1 MLPDQRAGH
10 VVADEVLGRLRDL
23 CIDGGLSG
31 LASTM
36 EDLVGFVRHD
46 LAAVEEDLAA
56 LSPCGTMGDRL
67 VGEVGAGLVRLGGK
81 RLRPLCVVLA
91 SRVGVAG
98 ASAVRDIAVA
108 AELVHNA
115 TLLHDDVVDN
125 ADRRRGRPTA
135 RVELGNAAS
144 IFAGDYLLIEALRRV
159 QRAGVPGVMEGLLAT
174 IAEMIR
180 AESLQ
185 LENRGRLD
193 TSEELY
199 FEVARG
205 KSAALFRWALGAGA
219 LTGGAPPETCAALE
233 AYGESVGVAFQLI
246 DDLLDLVGHHS
257 NTGKTLFSD
266 LSEGKVTYPLITVLD
281 REPELEDTIRAI
293 ADDPTFVLNVDG
305 SGLTH
310 GPTNGEGP
318 VNGGPS
324 NGDGAGSKAS
334 SRQRRVLEAMARHG
348 VEGVC
353 RGLAATYVEQGVAA
367 LAGIPDGEARRALT
381 VVAHASAARE
391 R

>member
-1 MLPDQRAGH
+1 MLPDHRPGD
-10 VVADEVLGRLRDL
+10 VVADEVLVRLRDL

-36 EDLVGFVRHD
+36 EELVGFVRDD
-46 LAAVEEDLAA
+46 LAAVENELAA
-56 LSPCGTMGDRL
+56 LSTRGTI
-67 VGEVGAGLVRLGGK
+67 VGEAGASLVHLGGK

-91 SRVGVAG
+91 SRVGG
-98 ASAVRDIAVA
+98 ASGSAVCDIAVA
-108 AELVHNA
+108 AELIHNA

-125 ADRRRGRPTA
+125 AARRRGRPTA

-144 IFAGDYLLIEALRRV
+144 IFAGDYLLIEALQRV

-219 LTGGAPPETCAALE
+219 STGGAPPEVCAALE

-281 REPELEDTIRAI
+281 REPELVDTIRAI
-293 ADDPTFVLNVDG
+293 AEDHGSIPNVDG
-305 SGLTH
+305 AGFAH
-310 GPTNGEGP
+310 GPTNGDGP
-318 VNGGPS
+318 ANGGRS
-324 NGDGAGSKAS
+324 NGDGAAREVS
-334 SRQRRVLEAMARHG
+334 SRQGRVLEAMARHG
-348 VEGVC
+348 VERIC
-353 RGLAATYVEQGVAA
+353 RGLAATYVDQGVAA
-367 LAGIPDGEARRALT
+367 LAGIPDGEARRAL
-381 VVAHASAARE
+381 VAVAHASALRE

>member
-1 MLPDQRAGH
+1 MLPDRQGGLAVG
-10 VVADEVLGRLRDL
+10 DEVLVRLRDL
-23 CIDGGLSG
+23 CRDGGLDD
-31 LASTM
+31 LASTI
-36 EDLVGFVRHD
+36 EDLVGFVRDD
-46 LAAVEEDLAA
+46 LAAVEEGLAA
-56 LSPCGTMGDRL
+56 LPRGDTL
-67 VGEVGAGLVRLGGK
+67 AGDAGAGLVHLGGK

-91 SRVGVAG
+91 SRVGG
-98 ASAVRDIAVA
+98 APAPAVRDLAVA

-115 TLLHDDVVDN
+115 TLLHDDVVDS
-125 ADRRRGRPTA
+125 ASRRRGRPTA

-144 IFAGDYLLIEALRRV
+144 IFAGDWLLIEALQRV
-159 QRAGVPGVMEGLLAT
+159 QRAGVPGVMDGLLAT

-193 TSEELY
+193 ASEKLY

-205 KSAALFRWALGAGA
+205 KSAALFRWALHAGA
-219 LTGGAPPETCAALE
+219 MSGGAPPEVCAALE

-281 REPELEDTIRAI
+281 REPELECTIRAI
-293 ADDPTFVLNVDG
+293 AGDRGPVPRVGG
-305 SGLTH
+305 SGFEH
-310 GPTNGEGP
+310 GPTNGDGP
-318 VNGGPS
+318 VNGGPT
-324 NGDGAGSKAS
+324 NGDGGARGELSD
-334 SRQRRVLEAMARHG
+334 RQARVLEAMDRHG
-348 VEGVC
+348 VEGIC
-353 RGLAATYVEQGVAA
+353 RGLAATWVDQGVAA
-367 LAGIPDGEARRALT
+367 LAGVPDGEARRALT
-381 VVAHASAARE
+381 AVAYASALRK

>member
-1 MLPDQRAGH
+1 MLPDRRTGH
-10 VVADEVLGRLRDL
+10 AVADEVLVRLRDL
-23 CIDGGLSG
+23 CVDGGLGG
-31 LASTM
+31 LAATM
-36 EDLVGFVRHD
+36 EGLVGFVRDD
-46 LAAVEEDLAA
+46 LAAVEDELAA
-56 LSPCGTMGDRL
+56 LATRDTL
-67 VGEVGAGLVRLGGK
+67 VGQAGADLVHLGGK

-91 SRVGVAG
+91 SRVGVASG
-98 ASAVRDIAVA
+98 SAVRDIAVA
-108 AELVHNA
+108 AELIHNA

-144 IFAGDYLLIEALRRV
+144 IFAGDFLLIEALQRV

-174 IAEMIR
+174 IGAMIR

-219 LTGGAPPETCAALE
+219 STGGAPPEVCAALE
-233 AYGESVGVAFQLI
+233 DYGESVGVAFQLI

-281 REPELEDTIRAI
+281 REPELVDTIRAI
-293 ADDPTFVLNVDG
+293 AEDHASGPNVDEAG
-305 SGLTH
+305 FLH
-310 GPTNGEGP
+310 GPTNGDGP

-324 NGDGAGSKAS
+324 NGDGAAKEVS

-348 VEGVC
+348 VERSC
-353 RGLAATYVEQGVAA
+353 RGLAANYVDQGVAA

-381 VVAHASAARE
+381 AVAYASALRE

>member
-1 MLPDQRAGH
+1 MLPDHRPDR
-10 VVADEVLGRLRDL
+10 VVADEVLVRLRDL

-36 EDLVGFVRHD
+36 EELVGFVRDD
-46 LAAVEEDLAA
+46 LAAVENELAA
-56 LSPCGTMGDRL
+56 LSTRGTL
-67 VGEVGAGLVRLGGK
+67 VGGAGADLVHLGGK

-91 SRVGVAG
+91 SRVGVASR
-98 ASAVRDIAVA
+98 SAVRDIAVA
-108 AELVHNA
+108 AELIHNA

-144 IFAGDYLLIEALRRV
+144 IFAGDYLLIEALQRV

-219 LTGGAPPETCAALE
+219 STGGAPPEVCAALE

-281 REPELEDTIRAI
+281 REPELIDTIRAI
-293 ADDPTFVLNVDG
+293 AEHHACILDGDG
-305 SGLTH
+305 SGLV
-310 GPTNGEGP
+310 GGSTNGGRSNGDGP

-324 NGDGAGSKAS
+324 NGAGREVS
-334 SRQRRVLEAMARHG
+334 SRQGRVLEAMARHG
-348 VEGVC
+348 VERIC
-353 RGLAATYVEQGVAA
+353 RGLAATYVDQGVAA
-367 LAGIPDGEARRALT
+367 LAGIPDGEARRAL
-381 VVAHASAARE
+381 VAVAHASALRE

>member
-1 MLPDQRAGH
+1 MLPDHRPGR
-10 VVADEVLGRLRDL
+10 VVADEVLVRLRDL

-36 EDLVGFVRHD
+36 EDLVGFVRDD
-46 LAAVEEDLAA
+46 LAAVENELAA
-56 LSPCGTMGDRL
+56 LSTRETL
-67 VGEVGAGLVRLGGK
+67 VGEAGADLVHLGGK

-91 SRVGVAG
+91 SRVGVASG
-98 ASAVRDIAVA
+98 SAVRDIAVA
-108 AELVHNA
+108 AELIHNA

-125 ADRRRGRPTA
+125 ADRRRGRATA

-144 IFAGDYLLIEALRRV
+144 IFAGDYLLIEALQRV

-193 TSEELY
+193 TSEKFY

-219 LTGGAPPETCAALE
+219 STGGAPPEVCAALE

-246 DDLLDLVGHHS
+246 DDLLDLVGHQS

-266 LSEGKVTYPLITVLD
+266 LSEGKVTYPLITVLE
-281 REPELEDTIRAI
+281 REPELVDTIRAI
-293 ADDPTFVLNVDG
+293 ADDHASIPDVGGAGFA
-305 SGLTH
+305 H
-310 GPTNGEGP
+310 GPTNGDGP

-324 NGDGAGSKAS
+324 NGDGAGREVS
-334 SRQRRVLEAMARHG
+334 SRQGRVLEAMARHG
-348 VEGVC
+348 VERIC
-353 RGLAATYVEQGVAA
+353 RGLAATYVDQGVAA
-367 LAGIPDGEARRALT
+367 LAGIPDGEARRAL
-381 VVAHASAARE
+381 VAVAHASALRE

>member
-1 MLPDQRAGH
+1 MLPDHRPGD
-10 VVADEVLGRLRDL
+10 VVADEVLVRLRDL

-36 EDLVGFVRHD
+36 EELVGFVRDD
-46 LAAVEEDLAA
+46 LAAVENELAA
-56 LSPCGTMGDRL
+56 LSTRGTL
-67 VGEVGAGLVRLGGK
+67 VGEAGASLVHLGGK

-91 SRVGVAG
+91 SRVGG
-98 ASAVRDIAVA
+98 ASGSAVCDIAVA
-108 AELVHNA
+108 AELIHNA

-125 ADRRRGRPTA
+125 AARRRGRPTA

-144 IFAGDYLLIEALRRV
+144 IFAGDYLLIEALQRV

-219 LTGGAPPETCAALE
+219 STGGAPPEVCAALE

-281 REPELEDTIRAI
+281 REPELVDAIRAI
-293 ADDPTFVLNVDG
+293 AEDHGSIPNVDG
-305 SGLTH
+305 AGFAH
-310 GPTNGEGP
+310 GPTNGDGP
-318 VNGGPS
+318 ANGGRS
-324 NGDGAGSKAS
+324 NGDGAAREVS
-334 SRQRRVLEAMARHG
+334 SRQGRVLEAMARHG
-348 VEGVC
+348 VERIC
-353 RGLAATYVEQGVAA
+353 RGLAATYVDQGVAA
-367 LAGIPDGEARRALT
+367 LAGIPDGEARRAL
-381 VVAHASAARE
+381 VAVAHASALRE

>member
-1 MLPDQRAGH
+1 MLPDHRA
-10 VVADEVLGRLRDL
+10 VRSAADDVLVRLRDL
-23 CIDGGLSG
+23 CVDGGLNG

-36 EDLVGFVRHD
+36 EDLVGFVRCD

-56 LSPCGTMGDRL
+56 LSTRGTV
-67 VGEVGAGLVRLGGK
+67 VGEAGVGLVQVGGK

-91 SRVGVAG
+91 SRFGVAP
-98 ASAVRDIAVA
+98 ASAVLDIAVA
-108 AELVHNA
+108 AELIHNA

-125 ADRRRGRPTA
+125 ADRRRGRPA
-135 RVELGNAAS
+135 VRIQLGNAAS
-144 IFAGDYLLIEALRRV
+144 IFAGDYLLIEALQRV

-219 LTGGAPPETCAALE
+219 LAGGAPREVCAALE

-246 DDLLDLVGHHS
+246 DDLLDLVGHRS
-257 NTGKTLFSD
+257 NTGKNLFSD
-266 LSEGKVTYPLITVLD
+266 LSEGKVTYPLIIVLD
-281 REPELEDTIRAI
+281 REPELADTIRAI
-293 ADDPTFVLNVDG
+293 AEDHAAVPGVGG
-305 SGLTH
+305 SRLSN
-310 GPTNGEGP
+310 GPTNGDGL

-324 NGDGAGSKAS
+324 NGAGSRIT
-334 SRQRRVLEAMARHG
+334 SRQGRVLEAMARHG
-348 VEGVC
+348 VEAIC
-353 RGLAATYVEQGVAA
+353 RGLASTHVEQGVAA
-367 LAGIPDGEARRALT
+367 LAGIPDGEARRALAA
-381 VVAHASAARE
+381 VAYASALRE

>member
-1 MLPDQRAGH
+1 MLPDHRPGR
-10 VVADEVLGRLRDL
+10 VVADEVLVRLRDL

-36 EDLVGFVRHD
+36 EDLVGFVRDD
-46 LAAVEEDLAA
+46 LAAVEDELAA
-56 LSPCGTMGDRL
+56 LSTREML
-67 VGEVGAGLVRLGGK
+67 VGEAGAGLVRLGGK

-91 SRVGVAG
+91 SRVGVASG
-98 ASAVRDIAVA
+98 SAVRDIAVA
-108 AELVHNA
+108 AELIHNA

-144 IFAGDYLLIEALRRV
+144 IFAGDYLLIEALQRV

-219 LTGGAPPETCAALE
+219 STGGAPPEVCAALE

-281 REPELEDTIRAI
+281 REPELVDTIRAI
-293 ADDPTFVLNVDG
+293 AEHHASILDGDG
-305 SGLTH
+305 SGFVR
-310 GPTNGEGP
+310 GSTNGGR
-318 VNGGPS
+318 S
-324 NGDGAGSKAS
+324 NGDGPKNGDDGAGREVS
-334 SRQRRVLEAMARHG
+334 SRQGRVLEAMARHG
-348 VEGVC
+348 VERIC
-353 RGLAATYVEQGVAA
+353 RGLAATYVDQGVAA
-367 LAGIPDGEARRALT
+367 LAGVPDGEARRAL
-381 VVAHASAARE
+381 VAVAHASALRE

>member
-1 MLPDQRAGH
+1 MLPDHRPGH
-10 VVADEVLGRLRDL
+10 VVADEVLVRLRDL

-36 EDLVGFVRHD
+36 EDLVGFVRDD
-46 LAAVEEDLAA
+46 LAAVEDELAA
-56 LSPCGTMGDRL
+56 LSTREML
-67 VGEVGAGLVRLGGK
+67 VGEAGAGLVRLGGK

-91 SRVGVAG
+91 SRVGVASG
-98 ASAVRDIAVA
+98 SAVRDIAVA
-108 AELVHNA
+108 AELIHNA

-144 IFAGDYLLIEALRRV
+144 IFAGDYLLIEALQRV
-159 QRAGVPGVMEGLLAT
+159 QRAGVPGVMEGLLVT

-219 LTGGAPPETCAALE
+219 SAGGAPPEVCAALE

-266 LSEGKVTYPLITVLD
+266 LSEGKVTYPLITVLE
-281 REPELEDTIRAI
+281 REPELVDTIRAI
-293 ADDPTFVLNVDG
+293 ADDHASIPNVG
-305 SGLTH
+305 GAGFAHGLT
-310 GPTNGEGP
+310 NGDGP

-324 NGDGAGSKAS
+324 NGDGAGREVS
-334 SRQRRVLEAMARHG
+334 SRQGSVLEAMARHG
-348 VEGVC
+348 VERIC
-353 RGLAATYVEQGVAA
+353 RGLAATYVDQGVAA
-367 LAGIPDGEARRALT
+367 LAGIPDGEARRAL
-381 VVAHASAARE
+381 VAVAHASALRE

>member
-1 MLPDQRAGH
+1 MLPDYRAGRAA
-10 VVADEVLGRLRDL
+10 ADEVLVRLHDL
-23 CIDGGLSG
+23 CIDGGLNS
-31 LASTM
+31 LASTI
-36 EDLVGFVRHD
+36 EGLVGFVRHD

-56 LSPCGTMGDRL
+56 LSTGGTM
-67 VGEVGAGLVRLGGK
+67 VGKAGAGLVQVGGK

-91 SRVGVAG
+91 SRIGVASP
-98 ASAVRDIAVA
+98 AVVRDIAVA
-108 AELVHNA
+108 AELIHNA

-135 RVELGNAAS
+135 RVQLGNAAS
-144 IFAGDYLLIEALRRV
+144 IFAGDYLLIEALQRV
-159 QRAGVPGVMEGLLAT
+159 QRAGVPSLMEGLLAT

-219 LTGGAPPETCAALE
+219 LTGGAPREVCAALE
-233 AYGESVGVAFQLI
+233 TYGESVGVAFQLI

-266 LSEGKVTYPLITVLD
+266 LSEGKVTYPMIIVLD
-281 REPELEDTIRAI
+281 REPELADTIRAI
-293 ADDPTFVLNVDG
+293 ADDHAAVSRVGG
-305 SGLTH
+305 SGFSN
-310 GPTNGEGP
+310 GPTNGDGP
-318 VNGGPS
+318 VNGG
-324 NGDGAGSKAS
+324 NGAGSGIS
-334 SRQRRVLEAMARHG
+334 SRQGRVLEAMARHG
-348 VEGVC
+348 VEAIC
-353 RGLAATYVEQGVAA
+353 RRLASTHVEQGVAA
-367 LAGIPDGEARRALT
+367 LAGIPDGEARRALEA
-381 VVAHASAARE
+381 VAYASALRE

>member
-1 MLPDQRAGH
+1 MLPDQRADH
-10 VVADEVLGRLRDL
+10 VVADEVLVRLRDL
-23 CIDGGLSG
+23 CIDGGLG
-31 LASTM
+31 DLASTI
-36 EDLVGFVRHD
+36 EDLVGFVRDD
-46 LAAVEEDLAA
+46 LAVVEEDLAG
-56 LSPCGTMGDRL
+56 LSGGDTL
-67 VGEVGAGLVRLGGK
+67 VGDAGAGLVHLGGK

-91 SRVGVAG
+91 SRVGG
-98 ASAVRDIAVA
+98 ASAPAVRDVAVA

-125 ADRRRGRPTA
+125 AGRRRGRPTA

-144 IFAGDYLLIEALRRV
+144 IFAGDYLLIEALQRV
-159 QRAGVPGVMEGLLAT
+159 QRADVPGVMDALLLT

-205 KSAALFRWALGAGA
+205 KSAALFRWALSAGA
-219 LTGGAPPETCAALE
+219 LTGGASPEACAALE

-281 REPELEDTIRAI
+281 REPELVDTIRAI
-293 ADDPTFVLNVDG
+293 ADDRGAVPQVGGPGFA
-305 SGLTH
+305 H
-310 GPTNGEGP
+310 GPTNGDGR
-318 VNGGPS
+318 VNGGPT
-324 NGDGAGSKAS
+324 NGDGGAGSELS
-334 SRQRRVLEAMARHG
+334 SRQARVLEAMARHG
-348 VEGVC
+348 VEGIC
-353 RGLAATYVEQGVAA
+353 RGLAATYVDQGVGA

-381 VVAHASAARE
+381 AVAYASALRE

>member
-1 MLPDQRAGH
+1 MLPDHRPDR
-10 VVADEVLGRLRDL
+10 VVADEVLVRLRDL

-36 EDLVGFVRHD
+36 EELVGFVRDD
-46 LAAVEEDLAA
+46 LAAVENELAA
-56 LSPCGTMGDRL
+56 LSTRGTL
-67 VGEVGAGLVRLGGK
+67 VGGAGADLVHLGGK

-91 SRVGVAG
+91 SRVGVASR
-98 ASAVRDIAVA
+98 SAVRDIAVA
-108 AELVHNA
+108 AELIHNA

-144 IFAGDYLLIEALRRV
+144 IFAGDYLLIEALQRV

-219 LTGGAPPETCAALE
+219 STGGAPPEVCAALE

-281 REPELEDTIRAI
+281 REPELVDTIRAI
-293 ADDPTFVLNVDG
+293 AEHHASILDGDG
-305 SGLTH
+305 SGLV
-310 GPTNGEGP
+310 GGSTNGGR
-318 VNGGPS
+318 S
-324 NGDGAGSKAS
+324 NGDGPKNGDDGAGREVS
-334 SRQRRVLEAMARHG
+334 SRQGRVLEAMARHG
-348 VEGVC
+348 VERIC
-353 RGLAATYVEQGVAA
+353 RGLAATYVDQGVAA
-367 LAGIPDGEARRALT
+367 LAGIPDGEARRAL
-381 VVAHASAARE
+381 VAVAHASALRE

>member
-1 MLPDQRAGH
+1 MLPDHRPDR
-10 VVADEVLGRLRDL
+10 VVADEVLVRLRDL

-36 EDLVGFVRHD
+36 EELVGFVRDD
-46 LAAVEEDLAA
+46 LAAVENELAA
-56 LSPCGTMGDRL
+56 LSTRGTL
-67 VGEVGAGLVRLGGK
+67 VGGAGADLVHLGGK

-91 SRVGVAG
+91 SRVGVASR
-98 ASAVRDIAVA
+98 SAVRDIAVA
-108 AELVHNA
+108 AELIHNA

-144 IFAGDYLLIEALRRV
+144 IFAGDYLLIEALQRV

-219 LTGGAPPETCAALE
+219 STGGAPPEVCAALE

-281 REPELEDTIRAI
+281 REPELIDTIRAI
-293 ADDPTFVLNVDG
+293 AEHHASILDGDG
-305 SGLTH
+305 SGFVR
-310 GPTNGEGP
+310 GSTNGGR
-318 VNGGPS
+318 S
-324 NGDGAGSKAS
+324 NGDGPKNGGDDGAGREVS
-334 SRQRRVLEAMARHG
+334 SRQGRVLEAMARHG
-348 VEGVC
+348 VERIC
-353 RGLAATYVEQGVAA
+353 RGLAATYVDQGVAA
-367 LAGIPDGEARRALT
+367 LAGVPDGEARRAL
-381 VVAHASAARE
+381 VAVAHASALRE